1 MTRLDQRILKNI
13 SFAIHKNYKQYF
25 PFFKLDNS
33 TIRLCGIFTEGY
45 VVKIAFIQLDNDNN
59 FTRFDKE
66 YNCKKKA
73 QRNQLKKLISDILM
87 SLNRTDHIYIDDNIL
102 YSQFGCGVHG
112 II

>member
-1 MTRLDQRILKNI
+1 MTRLDQRIQKNI

-33 TIRLCGIFTEGY
+33 TIRLCDISTDGY
-45 VVKIAFIQLDNDNN
+45 VVKIAFIELDNDNN
-59 FTRFDKE
+59 FTCFDKE

-73 QRNQLKKLISDILM
+73 QRNQLKKIISDILI
-87 SLNRTDHIYIDDNIL
+87 SLNRTDHVYIDDDIL
-102 YSQFGCGVHG
+102 YSQLGYGVHG